1 MELFVKILRQVQD
14 FLRNIQDDPFLMV
27 AYLEETANDTIIDQ
41 LRIFEL
47 LTNLQ
52 CYIDGSD

>member
-14 FLRNIQDDPFLMV
+14 LLRNIQNFAFLV
-27 AYLEETANDTIIDQ
+27 IAYLEETANDTIINQ

-52 CYIDGSD
+52 CYIDGPD

>member
-14 FLRNIQDDPFLMV
+14 LLRNIQNFAFLV
-27 AYLEETANDTIIDQ
+27 IAYLEETTNDTIIDQ

-52 CYIDGSD
+52 CYIDGPD

>member
-14 FLRNIQDDPFLMV
+14 LLRNIQNFAFLV
-27 AYLEETANDTIIDQ
+27 IAYLEETANDTIIDQ

-52 CYIDGSD
+52 CYIDGPD